1 MSFTRRLILAGAAA
15 GFGQFAL
22 PAATRRPAARP
33 ALSPG
38 LQLYTLNKE
47 ALADL
52 DATLHAVRNI
62 GFRHV
67 ELAGLLGRSAAQLR
81 ASLDLADL
89 RCTSIHLPSQSS
101 GLSLSDD
108 PGMLAEQLR
117 ILGCKTAVLPT
128 FLMGPDA
135 KPRLPGESGFAY
147 VRRAG
152 LKMRKEDWQ
161 RNAAFLNCIGPR
173 LKREG
178 IALGYHNHNPEFA
191 PLADGRT
198 GFDVLLAETDPATVH
213 FELDVGWSAAAGVD
227 AAALMR
233 QYPGRI
239 RQMHLKDIKSGMP
252 PNFTYQ
258 QAPRS
263 LGDGQTDWPHL
274 LHEAVRLGVSD
285 FFIEQ
290 EPPYPVDA
298 QTSIARSYRYLQVHC
313 DLVR

>member
-1 MSFTRRLILAGAAA
+1 MSLTRRHLLAGAAA
-15 GFGQFAL
+15 AFGQSAV
-22 PAATRRPAARP
+22 PGNGHGRMARP

-47 ALADL
+47 ALSDL
-52 DATLHAVRNI
+52 DATLRAARQI

-81 ASLDLADL
+81 SSLDRADL

-117 ILGCKTAVLPT
+117 VLGCKAAVLPT
-128 FLMGPDA
+128 FLMASDA
-135 KPRLPGESGFAY
+135 TPRLPGESGFAY

-152 LKMRKEDWQ
+152 LTMRKEDWQ
-161 RNAAFLNCIGPR
+161 RNAAFLNRIGPG

-191 PLADGRT
+191 PLSDGRT

-227 AAALMR
+227 AIALMR

-239 RQMHLKDIKSGMP
+239 RQMHLKDTKSGTP

-258 QAPRS
+258 QEPRS
-263 LGDGQTDWPHL
+263 LGDGQTDWPRL
-274 LHEAVRLGVSD
+274 LRAAVDHGVND
-285 FFIEQ
+285 FFVEQ

-298 QTSIARSYRYLQVHC
+298 LTAIARSYRYLRNRC